1 MALSLVARGRVGR
14 GRAKT
19 RFVVVVNVWIGGS
32 TSNRQT
38 GTHRISQYVCMY
50 EYAFLIRILNITG
63 VLILTLSVAV
73 TFGIIRIKVK
83 YLYLQTAINCSSNSI
98 KSIMGMVPAIELQ
111 Q

>member
-38 GTHRISQYVCMY
+38 GTHLRISQYVCMY

-63 VLILTLSVAV
+63 VFILTLSVAV
-73 TFGIIRIKVK
+73 TLDRIKVK

-98 KSIMGMVPAIELQ
+98 KSIMEMVPAIELQ

>member
-1 MALSLVARGRVGR
+1 
-14 GRAKT
+14 
-19 RFVVVVNVWIGGS
+19 
-32 TSNRQT
+32 
-38 GTHRISQYVCMY
+38 MY

-63 VLILTLSVAV
+63 VFILTLSVAV